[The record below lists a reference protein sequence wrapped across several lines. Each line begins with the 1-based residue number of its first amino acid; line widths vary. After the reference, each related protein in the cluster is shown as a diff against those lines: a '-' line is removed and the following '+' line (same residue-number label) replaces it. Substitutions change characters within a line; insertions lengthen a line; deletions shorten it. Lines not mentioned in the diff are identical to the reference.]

1 MNAKKIFI
9 ILFLFIFYFIFYS
22 FSYSYSV
29 SNNLEDTLFRLH
41 VIANSD
47 SKEDQDLKIYIR
59 DKVVTYLKNFSFNN
73 KKELIEFLNSHQS
86 ELQQIIDSAIAEQGY
101 QYTASFEIGNS
112 YYPQKK
118 YENIILPSGYYDGL
132 KIKIGKAEGKNWWCV
147 LFPPMCLIDSSTC
160 ELSEESEIIL
170 ENTLSNESNSLVS
183 SNESNYKFKFKLVDF
198 INNL

>member
-59 DKVVTYLKNFSFNN
+59 DKVVTYLKNFSFDN
-73 KKELIEFLNSHQS
+73 KKELVEFLNSHQS

-160 ELSEESEIIL
+160 ELPEESEIIL